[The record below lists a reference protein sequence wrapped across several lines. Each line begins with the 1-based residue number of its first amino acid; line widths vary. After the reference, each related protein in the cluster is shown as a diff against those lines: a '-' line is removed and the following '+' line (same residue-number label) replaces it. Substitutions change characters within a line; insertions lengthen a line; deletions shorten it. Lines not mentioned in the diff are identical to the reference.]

1 MLKCPANSGLT
12 KAFNDRP
19 HPYLGFNRAFS
30 AQQLQEFVVDK
41 SNFKENTRYTI
52 TWRTAD
58 GKMRPAN
65 IYVYKLFDNAMIARK
80 TDSGGLLHKIAY
92 TDVFKIV
99 MEVAVEKEDYFTIP
113 AAVLDEKVWK
123 DRSVMERY
131 SSSPHMGK

>member
-1 MLKCPANSGLT
+1 M
-12 KAFNDRP
+12 
-19 HPYLGFNRAFS
+19 
-30 AQQLQEFVVDK
+30 DK

-52 TWRTAD
+52 TWRAPD

-65 IYVYKLFDNAMIARK
+65 IYVYKMFETAMIARM

-92 TDVFKIV
+92 ADVLKIV
-99 MEVAVEKEDYFTIP
+99 MEKAVDKENQFSIP
-113 AAVLDEKVWK
+113 AAVLDEKAWK

>member
-1 MLKCPANSGLT
+1 M
-12 KAFNDRP
+12 
-19 HPYLGFNRAFS
+19 
-30 AQQLQEFVVDK
+30 DK

-52 TWRTAD
+52 TLRNPD

-65 IYVYKLFDNAMIARK
+65 IYVYKLFETAMIARK
-80 TDSGGLLHKIAY
+80 TDSGGLLHKIPY
-92 TDVFKIV
+92 TDIFKIV
-99 MEVAVEKEDYFTIP
+99 MEIPVNKEDYFTIP